1 MKALV
6 DAYRPGSL
14 DTVYGQSWIV
24 HQLKLWLETPHA
36 GAFVFAGGTGTGK
49 TSTAIALAIELGV
62 AIDEAEFGGL
72 HQITSGEQ
80 TGDSVRQAMK
90 SIAHRPFSGSGWRVL
105 IVNEADAMTAGAA
118 YTWLDA
124 LENLPAQALVIFT
137 TNALHKLPQR
147 LRDRC
152 EIMEFASS
160 ALFLKPE
167 LQDFARLVWLKET
180 GRSDCPDIE
189 DFGPIQD
196 ADGNASFR
204 RLLQQMEP
212 FVRSARAGLA
222 IAPRRQTSP
231 VIQPNQPDRGAA
243 ARKAWA
249 TRRARLKQG
258 A

>member
-124 LENLPAQALVIFT
+124 LENLPAQALVMVT
-137 TNALHKLPQR
+137 TYLAHHEPL
-147 LRDRC
+147 
-152 EIMEFASS
+152 AS
-160 ALFLKPE
+160 K
-167 LQDFARLVWLKET
+167 D
-180 GRSDCPDIE
+180 
-189 DFGPIQD
+189 D
-196 ADGNASFR
+196 AD
-204 RLLQQMEP
+204 L
-212 FVRSARAGLA
+212 
-222 IAPRRQTSP
+222 
-231 VIQPNQPDRGAA
+231 
-243 ARKAWA
+243 
-249 TRRARLKQG
+249 
-258 A
+258 